1 MFKRFAL
8 VGLFIATPLVAQA
21 PAQSGAQPA
30 ARGPQP
36 ITKALYTGE
45 IDKGFT
51 VVDTNKDGFIDRT
64 EMAANDAKVVAA
76 AKAQMLRQS
85 EAAFKQLD
93 KDKNGSLSVAEFNAI
108 ALARE
113 VRADDPARTIAPFDT
128 NKDGKISMAESRA
141 PRLAQFDRAD
151 TNKDGTLSVAEQQAA
166 QQQAAQ
172 RRR

>member
-1 MFKRFAL
+1 VLNRFAIIAL
-8 VGLFIATPLVAQA
+8 VAAAPLAAQA
-21 PAQSGAQPA
+21 PTAAQPA
-30 ARGPQP
+30 AKGPQP

-45 IDKGFT
+45 IDKGFN

-64 EMAANDAKVVAA
+64 EMSANDAKVVAA

-93 KDKNGSLSVAEFNAI
+93 KDNNGSLSTAEFNAI
-108 ALARE
+108 ALARD
-113 VRADDPARTIAPFDT
+113 VRAEDPAKSIAAFDT
-128 NKDGKISMAESRA
+128 NKDGKISLAESRA

-151 TNKDGTLSVAEQQAA
+151 TNKDGSLSVAEQQAA